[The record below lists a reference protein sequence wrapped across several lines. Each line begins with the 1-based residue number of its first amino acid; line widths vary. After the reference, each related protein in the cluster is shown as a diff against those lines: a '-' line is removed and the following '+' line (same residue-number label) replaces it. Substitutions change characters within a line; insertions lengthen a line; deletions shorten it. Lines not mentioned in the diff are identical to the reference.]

1 MGPLCLWQCLSVLL
15 MLHPLLQNTGCFS
28 HSPIRAIQLILINYS
43 QSTILFTSMYLCIFS
58 QCTLQCVANNEFK
71 FFSLEKISG
80 AQLRFSL
87 IPHLNSSHS
96 PIRPPEIA
104 NPPRHVFYKVTFLL
118 IATTTNFSSKVSTQT
133 NID

>member
-1 MGPLCLWQCLSVLL
+1 MSLLCLWQSLSVLL
-15 MLHPLLQNTGCFS
+15 MHHPNTGCFS
-28 HSPIRAIQLILINYS
+28 HSHDRAIQLILKYYS

-58 QCTLQCVANNEFK
+58 QCVANNEFK

-118 IATTTNFSSKVSTQT
+118 IATTTNFSRKVSTQT